1 MLKKKYLFLAIAA
14 LGLAAC
20 AEKGLDNNDPAN
32 NGELEQSYV
41 AITLAASD
49 MNTKATNGNEYEE
62 GLAEERKVESAYVF
76 FFKDG
81 DKWKVS
87 GIAFENIEE

>member
-1 MLKKKYLFLAIAA
+1 MKKYLFLAVAA

-32 NGELEQSYV
+32 KGELEQSYV
-41 AITLAASD
+41 AVTLAADD

-62 GLAEERKVESAYVF
+62 GLAAERAVKSAYF
-76 FFKDG
+76 FF
-81 DKWKVS
+81 
-87 GIAFENIEE
+87 F